1 MNVRPKDPTVGSA
14 LIIRIIIGVMILGIS
29 AWPVV
34 ATVRIHKIALESSAV
49 GVVVVIPGHW
59 RRLNKLLVVIILIIF
74 VRLRRAMVQIGMVVF
89 VNSLVPN
96 WANRLQH

>member
-1 MNVRPKDPTVGSA
+1 MVTT
-14 LIIRIIIGVMILGIS
+14 L
-29 AWPVV
+29 
-34 ATVRIHKIALESSAV
+34 RIHKIALEFSAV

-89 VNSLVPN
+89 VHSLVPN
-96 WANRLQH
+96 WANRLQHKFQLKLALFCMANPALVIVNILL